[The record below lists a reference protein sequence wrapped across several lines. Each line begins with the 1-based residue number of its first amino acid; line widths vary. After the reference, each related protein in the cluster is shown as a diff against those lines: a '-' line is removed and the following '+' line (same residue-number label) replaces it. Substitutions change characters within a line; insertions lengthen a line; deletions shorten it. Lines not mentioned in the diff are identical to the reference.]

1 MLGWSLFF
9 SGIEATTA
17 SVVKNIAA
25 TLAACCNAE
34 RVTLVGSTIPASNIL
49 THSFVAAL
57 NPTPGSAFFKRSTM
71 TEPSN
76 PAFSAIWRTGAV
88 NALSTIFTPVS
99 MSPSASISLTFW

>member
-1 MLGWSLFF
+1 MTTQYYKRYKISVQQSFYIIPGMPPMLGWSLFF
-9 SGIEATTA
+9 SGIDATTA

-57 NPTPGSAFFKRSTM
+57 KPTPGSAFFKRSTM
-71 TEPSN
+71 TDPSN
-76 PAFSAIWRTGAV
+76 PAFSAI
-88 NALSTIFTPVS
+88 
-99 MSPSASISLTFW
+99 

>member
-1 MLGWSLFF
+1 MPPMLGWSLFF
-9 SGIEATTA
+9 SGIDATTA

-57 NPTPGSAFFKRSTM
+57 KPTPGSAFFKRSTM
-71 TEPSN
+71 TDPSN
-76 PAFSAIWRTGAV
+76 PAFSAI
-88 NALSTIFTPVS
+88 
-99 MSPSASISLTFW
+99 